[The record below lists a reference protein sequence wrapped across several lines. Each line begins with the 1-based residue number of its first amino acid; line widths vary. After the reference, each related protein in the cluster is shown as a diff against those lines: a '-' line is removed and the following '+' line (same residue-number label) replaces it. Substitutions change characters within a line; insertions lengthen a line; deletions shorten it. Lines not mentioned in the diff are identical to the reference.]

1 MTRSGI
7 GFDAHAF
14 AGSGSGRPLVIG
26 GVTFEG
32 HPGLDGHSDADVL
45 SHAIADALLGAA
57 ALGDLGSRFPDDDR
71 WRDASSLAIL
81 EETAAQV
88 LDAGYRIVYV
98 DASVVAQAPRL
109 APHRGAMRGNVAR
122 ALGVDERH
130 VSVKATTTDG
140 LGFTGRGE
148 GIAAMAV
155 ATIEPAG
162 SDDLDPPGSGA
173 RS

>member
-14 AGSGSGRPLVIG
+14 AEGDATGHPLVIG
-26 GVTFEG
+26 GVTIPG
-32 HPGLDGHSDADVL
+32 HPGLAGHSDADVL

-57 ALGDLGSRFPDDDR
+57 ALGDLGDRFPADER
-71 WRDASSLAIL
+71 WKDASSLDIL
-81 EETAAQV
+81 AETARLVAG
-88 LDAGYRIVYV
+88 AGYRIVHV

-109 APHRGAMRGNVAR
+109 APHRAAMRQNVAA
-122 ALGVDERH
+122 ALGMDEAG

-148 GIAAMAV
+148 GVAALAA

-162 SDDLDPPGSGA
+162 T
-173 RS
+173 

>member
-14 AGSGSGRPLVIG
+14 SAGDSGRALVIG
-26 GVTFEG
+26 GVTIEG
-32 HPGLDGHSDADVL
+32 HAGLDGHSDADVL

-57 ALGDLGSRFPDDDR
+57 GLGDLGSRFPADDR
-71 WRDASSLAIL
+71 WKDVSSLAIL

-88 LDAGYRIVYV
+88 LDVGYRIVYV

-109 APHRGAMRGNVAR
+109 APYRDAMRSKVAA
-122 ALGVDERH
+122 ALSIPESG

-155 ATIEPAG
+155 ATIEPA
-162 SDDLDPPGSGA
+162 DSGA
-173 RS
+173 ADPQRPEARS